1 MMLVHSL
8 LLMPAAL
15 TAAALAAAAAAACAH
30 HQDEMAS
37 AGYRTLLVAQ
47 RELTHAEYEAWEEAY
62 SQAQVRVSRTVV
74 CARIAS
80 PCIARACC
88 M

>member
-1 MMLVHSL
+1 
-8 LLMPAAL
+8 
-15 TAAALAAAAAAACAH
+15 
-30 HQDEMAS
+30 MAS